1 MKTSAVEELVANSVV
16 SLVVSW
22 LSWRLSTFT
31 FTPVAF
37 SYSGIIVFRRS
48 P

>member
-1 MKTSAVEELVANSVV
+1 MKTSTVEEFVANSVV

-31 FTPVAF
+31 LTPEAA
-37 SYSGIIVFRRS
+37 SYSAITVFKRS